1 MIVRW
6 TRRALGD
13 LQRVAERIAAD
24 KPLAA
29 AEFLVAVKDKVARL
43 QHFPLLGRSGA
54 VDDTRELVVHR
65 NYLVTY
71 RVRGDEVQVLQVWH
85 VARDRRRGPGS

>member
-1 MIVRW
+1 MKLRW

-13 LQRVAERIAAD
+13 LERIADFIAAD

-29 AEFLVAVKDKVARL
+29 QRFVAELRRKVAML
-43 QHFPLLGRSGA
+43 DEHPLMGQRGPYE
-54 VDDTRELVVHR
+54 DTRELVVHR

-71 RVRGDEVQVLQVWH
+71 RLRGDEIQLLQVWH
-85 VARDRRRGPGS
+85 VARQRPR

>member
-13 LQRVAERIAAD
+13 LRRIAQYIAAD
-24 KPLAA
+24 NPQAGVDFLAA
-29 AEFLVAVKDKVARL
+29 VQLRVARL
-43 QHFPLLGRSGA
+43 RDFPLLGRTGA

-71 RVRGDEVQVLQVWH
+71 RVRAHEVQVLQVWH
-85 VARDRRRGPGS
+85 VARDRRRGPGG